1 MELRLIPVVT
11 FAVASLFAVKI
22 VSLVH
27 FDGHLPF
34 EMVFGGEASHEIAA
48 ADGDDADITGST
60 LADKNTPDGQPA
72 PASREPAALP
82 NTPAGIAAGAPG
94 GLSPAERAL
103 LERLQ
108 ERRQDLDTR
117 NRDLELRENLIKD
130 AEKRLENRIDELKD
144 IENRINGKGGEQMAK
159 FKSLVVMYEGMKPKD
174 AARIFDRLD
183 QGVLVD
189 VASTMNPRK
198 LADVLALMNS
208 DTAQRLTVEL
218 ARHNAGG
225 EHGLP
230 ASDLPKIEGRP
241 GT

>member
-11 FAVASLFAVKI
+11 FAVASLLAVKV

-27 FDGHLPF
+27 FDGRLPF
-34 EMVFGGEASHEIAA
+34 ETVFGGEASHELAI

-60 LADKNTPDGQPA
+60 PADKNTPDGQAA
-72 PASREPAALP
+72 PPSKEPAALP

-117 NRDLELRENLIKD
+117 DRDLELRENLIKD

-208 DTAQRLTVEL
+208 DAAQRLTVEL
-218 ARHNAGG
+218 ARRNASG
-225 EHGLP
+225 ERGLP

>member
-11 FAVASLFAVKI
+11 FAVASLLAVKV

-27 FDGHLPF
+27 FDGRLPF
-34 EMVFGGEASHEIAA
+34 ETVFGGEASHELAI

-60 LADKNTPDGQPA
+60 PADKNTPDGQAA
-72 PASREPAALP
+72 PPSKEPAALP

-117 NRDLELRENLIKD
+117 DRDLELRENLIKD

-144 IENRINGKGGEQMAK
+144 IENHINGKGGEQMAK

-218 ARHNAGG
+218 ARRNASG
-225 EHGLP
+225 ERGLP